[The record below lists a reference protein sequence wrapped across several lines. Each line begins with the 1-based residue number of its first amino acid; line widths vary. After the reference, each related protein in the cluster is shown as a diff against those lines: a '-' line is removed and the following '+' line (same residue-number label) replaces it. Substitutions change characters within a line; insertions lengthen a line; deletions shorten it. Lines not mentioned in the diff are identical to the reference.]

1 MSNYSAKIA
10 SGITLLSRGD
20 SEWMDKVDFTRLNM
34 NSVKDC
40 VLGQLYG
47 DYDKGLV
54 QVGIAESS
62 SGVYGFTTSDWSGD
76 SMSSLTKA
84 WKDTF
89 LPVEGKIYEAKSI
102 YPSYKHLRIAKV
114 IGLGKTVRIVAEVVF
129 KNDDGEFESAHE
141 DGQFIMRKVS
151 LFYREYK
158 LVDDTPKPGAF
169 LQSSLGTKF
178 FVGQDGKLWNI
189 SKPSASWQTHEEVIR
204 DFGKL
209 TAVRTVNGVAFTADY
224 TF

>member
-1 MSNYSAKIA
+1 MSNYSAKVS
-10 SGITLLSRGD
+10 SGITLLSRGN
-20 SEWMDKVDFTRLNM
+20 SEWMDKIDFTRLNM

-62 SGVYGFTTSDWSGD
+62 SGIYGFTVSGWGGD
-76 SMSSLTKA
+76 AMSSLTKA
-84 WKDTF
+84 WKDAF
-89 LPVEGKIYEAKSI
+89 LPIEGKVYESTSA
-102 YPSYKHLRIAKV
+102 YPRHKYLRIAKV
-114 IGLGKTVRIVAEVVF
+114 VGLGKTVRILSEPVF
-129 KNDDGEFESAHE
+129 KNDDGEFEPSYE
-141 DGQFIMRKVS
+141 GGEFIMRKVS
-151 LFYREYK
+151 FFHKEYK
-158 LVDDTPKPGAF
+158 LFNDAPKPGAF
-169 LQSSLGTKF
+169 LQSALGTKF

-204 DFGKL
+204 DYGKL
-209 TAVRTVNGVAFTADY
+209 TAVKTVNGAVFTADY